1 MKEPSWTDGGATVPT
16 IAATLATLLS
26 APIAGIGLLAAVFGG
41 WIPAIIFGGAAVAM
55 WFGGRWLIDR

>member
-16 IAATLATLLS
+16 IAATLASLLS
-26 APIAGIGLLAAVFGG
+26 APIAGVGVLAALFGA
-41 WIPAIIFGGAAVAM
+41 WVPAVIFSVAAAAM